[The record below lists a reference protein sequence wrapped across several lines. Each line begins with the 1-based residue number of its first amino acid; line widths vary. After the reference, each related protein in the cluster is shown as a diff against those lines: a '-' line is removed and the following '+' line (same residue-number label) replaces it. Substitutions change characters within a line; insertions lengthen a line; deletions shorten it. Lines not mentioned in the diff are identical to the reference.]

1 MSIHVSIF
9 LVFFTFSTLANCI
22 TAKRL
27 CMFPYVHVQMCAP
40 VFCVFYSVCVY
51 RCVGLFFVC
60 SVLCS
65 CADVCVFVHSRRGQN
80 RILVSSSITLPYCLE
95 TEFLM
100 EQGAHGVW
108 LGWLPRQLSETTHLL
123 VLPTSPH
130 VGVTSRARLDMGW
143 ILHSWS
149 CNLSQLT

>member
-1 MSIHVSIF
+1 
-9 LVFFTFSTLANCI
+9 
-22 TAKRL
+22 
-27 CMFPYVHVQMCAP
+27 MCAP

-130 VGVTSRARLDMGW
+130 
-143 ILHSWS
+143 
-149 CNLSQLT
+149 SQLWGCRHTQQHLALLCNCWGSKPRSSRLQTCTFTH